1 MIKRR
6 GARSGSRAPLHK
18 SFYRHVLWAGGRLL
32 LSLADGA
39 PLPLSS
45 WFFSRLFLLWYYVI
59 RRHRRLAEKQ
69 LVERLGVDE
78 EEARSVVRRMFVNLG
93 RNFAEFVTLGG
104 ATRRDVERMVDG
116 STFLQAVDAHRRGR
130 GVVVVTGHIGNW
142 ELLGAYSALHYPTT
156 VIARRIYFPRY
167 QEEVAA
173 LRRRCGI
180 RVVYQDEG
188 IRPALE
194 ALRRNHVLGIL
205 ADQDLRGVSGVY
217 TRFFGREAFTPV
229 APSALAQVT
238 GAPLIVAALF
248 RTGRLSHRIEVEGPF
263 PPPKAETKEHTRLLL
278 TQEWTSALERL
289 VRRRPEQWAWFHPR
303 WRTRPEKIDAPR
315 ISDLRSAREPSSA
328 N

>member
-1 MIKRR
+1 LIKRR

-173 LRRRCGI
+173 LRRRCG
-180 RVVYQDEG
+180 
-188 IRPALE
+188 
-194 ALRRNHVLGIL
+194 
-205 ADQDLRGVSGVY
+205 VY

-263 PPPKAETKEHTRLLL
+263 PPPEAETKEHTRLLL

-289 VRRRPEQWAWFHPR
+289 VRRHPEQWVWFHPR